1 MIRFIPPLLC
11 ALIGA
16 TSSFAADKPNIVV
29 FISDDHGQL
38 DSAPYGAADVRTP
51 NMDRLAA
58 DGMTFTHAFVA
69 SPACGP
75 SRTAMLT
82 GLWSARNG
90 AEPNHKAKNPDVRS
104 LPPLLH
110 DLGYEVAAF
119 GKVAHGNYAKDH
131 GFDIVRGIQIG
142 YSDTVEVAEYLKS
155 RDASKPLCLFYGTR
169 HPHVPW
175 GENSGYDPAAI
186 KLPPTHVDTAATRE
200 QRTRYYADVTRADAL
215 LGELRDLAK
224 AHVPGD
230 TLFIYTADHGGQW
243 PFAKWNLYDAGTRVP
258 FLASWP
264 GRLKPGSTS
273 DAMICWPDLIPT
285 FLELAGGKAP
295 ERIDGRSFAGVLR
308 GASTT
313 HRDRVFTTH
322 SGDGDFNVYPIRS
335 VRTHDWKYIRN
346 LHPEFQHH
354 THISRSSGPS
364 GRDYWGSWVE
374 AAKQD
379 SLAASVL
386 KRYSERPAEELY
398 NLATDP
404 FELNNLADDPAQAE
418 RLQSLRADLDAWMK
432 QQGDTQTV
440 FGKPLLLGETPTLIA
455 PGAAKTKE
463 TKDAKAPAKPNDRER
478 QSDTKVAQADAAAP
492 QTAAKPEP
500 RRTIG
505 ERFVYKKV
513 GNRELQLYVVKPAD
527 AKASDQ
533 RAALVLFHGGGW
545 VGGGPTQFNDQA
557 TYLTSR
563 GMVCVQVE
571 YRLLD
576 KSNEEPPVI
585 CVQDAKSAMRWVR
598 SHAGELGIDP
608 KRIGAG
614 GGSAGGHLAA
624 FVGLV
629 DGGDDPQDDL
639 QVSAKADALVLFNPV
654 FDNGPDGGWGQARV
668 GDRVQ
673 EFSPAHNISADDPP
687 AIVFLGTRDNLIPV
701 ATVKRFQAN
710 MKAAGVRCEAVY
722 YDGQPHGFF
731 NDAPWKSR
739 TLLEADKF
747 LASLGWLAGPP
758 TMKEPAADGDA
769 PAAVKKKKK
778 RAGN

>member
-1 MIRFIPPLLC
+1 MIRI
-11 ALIGA
+11 
-16 TSSFAADKPNIVV
+16 SFALLSLLLVAHAAYGEEKPNIVV

-38 DSAPYGAADVRTP
+38 DSTPYGAADVRTP

-90 AEPNHKAKNPDVRS
+90 AEPNHRAKNPDVRS

-110 DLGYEVAAF
+110 ALGYEVAAF
-119 GKVAHGNYAKDH
+119 GKVAHNNYAKDH
-131 GFDIVRGIQIG
+131 GFDVVRGIQIG
-142 YSDTVEVAEYLKS
+142 YSDTVEVAEFLKS
-155 RDASKPLCLFYGTR
+155 RDTSKPLCLFYGTR

-175 GENSGYDPAAI
+175 GENSGYDSAAI
-186 KLPPTHVDTAATRE
+186 KLPPTHVDTPATRDE
-200 QRTRYYADVTRADAL
+200 RARYYSDVTRADAL

-258 FLASWP
+258 FLAAWP
-264 GRLKPGSTS
+264 GRLNPGTTS
-273 DAMICWPDLIPT
+273 DAMICWPDLLPT
-285 FLELAGGKAP
+285 FIELGGGAAP
-295 ERIDGRSFAGVLR
+295 EGIDGRSFAGVLR
-308 GASTT
+308 GTTST

-335 VRTHDWKYIRN
+335 VRTRDWKYIRN

-364 GRDYWGSWVE
+364 GRDYWASWVE
-374 AAKQD
+374 AARQD
-379 SLAASVL
+379 SLAAAVV

-404 FELNNLADDPAQAE
+404 FELHNLAADPAQAE
-418 RLQSLRADLDAWMK
+418 RLQSLRADLDGWMK
-432 QQGDTQTV
+432 QQGDKQTV

-455 PGAAKTKE
+455 PGGGKPKASSEPQKSTKSNEAALRQGIVE
-463 TKDAKAPAKPNDRER
+463 TAR
-478 QSDTKVAQADAAAP
+478 ADATSP
-492 QTAAKPEP
+492 KAKRKSEP
-500 RRTIG
+500 RPTIG

-513 GNRELQLYVVKPAD
+513 GDREMKLFVMKPAD
-527 AKASDQ
+527 WKASD
-533 RAALVLFHGGGW
+533 RRPSLVLFHGGGW

-557 TYLTSR
+557 AYLASR

-576 KSNEEPPVI
+576 KSGKEPPVD
-585 CVQDAKSAMRWVR
+585 CVRDAKSAMRWVR
-598 SHAGELGIDP
+598 SHTEEFGIDP

-629 DGGDDPQDDL
+629 EGQDDPQDDPE
-639 QVSAKADALVLFNPV
+639 VSAKADALVLFNPV
-654 FDNGPDGGWGQARV
+654 FDNGPEGGWGQARV

-673 EFSPAHNISADDPP
+673 EFSPAHNIGAGDPP
-687 AIVFLGTRDNLIPV
+687 TIIFLGTRDNLIPV
-701 ATVKRFQAN
+701 ATVERFQAK

-722 YDGQPHGFF
+722 YDGQSHGFF
-731 NDAPWKSR
+731 NDEPWKSR
-739 TLLEADKF
+739 TLIEADKF
-747 LASLGWLAGPP
+747 LASLGWLEGPP
-758 TMKEPAADGDA
+758 TLKEPPADA
-769 PAAVKKKKK
+769 PSAAKRKKK
-778 RAGN
+778 